1 MAIIFLDA
9 RGKWHTRNGTLSP
22 LRSFSKDTPRGTAPG
37 TMFSVNQKEVG
48 RGSPRKRTLV
58 NGVGKVPFVEY
69 RVSPANQSTL
79 FDLAA
84 TRRIRL
90 GE

>member
-1 MAIIFLDA
+1 M
-9 RGKWHTRNGTLSP
+9 REENGTHAMARSLLCDLSP
-22 LRSFSKDTPRGTAPG
+22 RTLQGGQPPG